1 MLADTKQGPFSQ
13 TTDCVQLHEVQGAIC
28 QRQQMIY
35 TDPCSGRPLLPPRVM
50 RVGPVGRVYGQA
62 SVARAIAATS
72 IDEGVETDY
81 DEDSEALRG
90 EGSAGQTVSPPTAAG
105 QEGAGSLARADIY
118 GCFGRVGMQNQPLAG
133 YPSNSFDSN
142 IELDV
147 ISNVSSSPS
156 GSITASSNMSTEMA
170 EAAAE
175 CPGDGAEE
183 VDASDDQKD
192 QRAFVEFREGRRAS
206 DGLVV
211 RGVMEFQQH
220 LKKSMKTRGV
230 AELRKELE
238 KLRLETAGDSELRPR
253 TMRPGRFHDARS
265 MQQRS
270 LEETVTGFRGPTN
283 LIIKRTSLP
292 GPVVGTLT
300 FQKRIALRPGGPWYD
315 GSHPTGYA
323 QDVDAG
329 RASAVVAQHVPS
341 SFKPIKSQPLHVLP
355 YCTSPSRHLWPL
367 QNPVRN
373 STHHLPH
380 QFPLQERP
388 SDDSH
393 RFGLLSSHLPMRK
406 DEHPSAGGV
415 ANPPSLRS
423 VSPCFLRGEIPPG
436 FATCPSSDL
445 FPVSS
450 SSAALKDDHLVP
462 TCRSQDSLLEFTSKV
477 DALQSRDA
485 CSLGAL
491 LKHPTY
497 SSAMATT
504 MSAGDSPE
512 PDATRRHMVRRTLF
526 KMAQQQTCGDDGDE
540 LNLEEVVDAERAAG
554 AKNDPMS
561 SMDFS

>member
-35 TDPCSGRPLLPPRVM
+35 TDPCSGRPLLPPRVV

-81 DEDSEALRG
+81 DEESEALK
-90 EGSAGQTVSPPTAAG
+90 EASTGQTVASTTVG
-105 QEGAGSLARADIY
+105 QEGVGGLARSDIY
-118 GCFGRVGMQNQPLAG
+118 GCFGRVGLQNQPLAS

-156 GSITASSNMSTEMA
+156 GSITASNMSTEMA
-170 EAAAE
+170 EAAE
-175 CPGDGAEE
+175 CPGEGVEE
-183 VDASDDQKD
+183 PDAPDDQKD

-238 KLRLETAGDSELRPR
+238 KLRLEAAGDSEMKHRA
-253 TMRPGRFHDARS
+253 RPGRFLDVRS

-270 LEETVTGFRGPTN
+270 LEETVSGFRGPN
-283 LIIKRTSLP
+283 LVIKRTSL
-292 GPVVGTLT
+292 PVVGTLT

-315 GSHPTGYA
+315 GSHSGGYA
-323 QDVDAG
+323 QDVDAV
-329 RASAVVAQHVPS
+329 RTSAVVAQHVPS
-341 SFKPIKSQPLHVLP
+341 YKPIKSQPLHVLP

-367 QNPVRN
+367 QNPVKTP
-373 STHHLPH
+373 THQLPH
-380 QFPLQERP
+380 QLPLQERP
-388 SDDSH
+388 DEGA
-393 RFGLLSSHLPMRK
+393 RFGLLSSHFPMKK
-406 DEHPSAGGV
+406 DERPCAQSV
-415 ANPPSLRS
+415 TNPPSLRS
-423 VSPCFLRGEIPPG
+423 VSPCFLQREIPPG
-436 FATCPSSDL
+436 FLTCPSSEL

-450 SSAALKDDHLVP
+450 AAHALKDNHFVP

-477 DALQSRDA
+477 DALQSRDSS
-485 CSLGAL
+485 SLGAL

-497 SSAMATT
+497 SNTLAT
-504 MSAGDSPE
+504 MSTTEAPE

-526 KMAQQQTCGDDGDE
+526 KMAQQQTCGDDGDGDE
-540 LNLEEVVDAERAAG
+540 LSLEETADAERSGG
-554 AKNDPMS
+554 AKNDPTT